1 MARSPSPSS
10 PAAPLPEREGEKEEE
25 LQASLAPLPVGSS
38 RKWGREDGKQGR
50 GGRQGC
56 LPVCLLRPLARF
68 CSLPV
73 SAYPPSQALPF
84 PRCAPPHF
92 PSRPLC
98 FSSFFPSPSSIATS
112 PTSTQVHKRRLLML
126 LCLLTPLFSCFQQV
140 FLPPIPL
147 LLLLLL
153 RRSDLPLMVI
163 PAPLRPPLPRRES

>member
-50 GGRQGC
+50 GDGRAVYLSASFAPSPGSVHCRCQ
-56 LPVCLLRPLARF
+56 PIRLLK
-68 CSLPV
+68 
-73 SAYPPSQALPF
+73 PS
-84 PRCAPPHF
+84 HF
-92 PSRPLC
+92 PGVPPLTFLLVLC
-98 FSSFFPSPSSIATS
+98 FSFFFPSPSSIATS